1 MLHMKWL
8 MTIKRKTIKI
18 NSDDDAN
25 PNLLIQADWVKQSPV
40 TITNADGLQNI
51 REDSKYD

>member
-1 MLHMKWL
+1 
-8 MTIKRKTIKI
+8 MTIKRKAIKI

-25 PNLLIQADWVKQSPV
+25 PNLPIQADWVKQSPV